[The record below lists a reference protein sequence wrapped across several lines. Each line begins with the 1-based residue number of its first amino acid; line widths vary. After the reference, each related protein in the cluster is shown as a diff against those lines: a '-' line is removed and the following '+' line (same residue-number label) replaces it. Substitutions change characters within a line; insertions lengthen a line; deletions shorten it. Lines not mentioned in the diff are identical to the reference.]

1 MSILMP
7 QIASRLFG
15 EPLMIDAG
23 KMQAILTGIGARV
36 ADGGFVLP
44 GVQPVDHV
52 AFDGGRPSQSMGVV
66 GNRLE
71 RALASFEQA
80 SGDSV
85 VDRVGNVAIVPI
97 EGTLVQK
104 GKWLG
109 TNSGQTSY
117 EGTRALIARVAAN
130 DAIKGVVIEV
140 DSYGGQVS
148 GAFETAAAIHALSQR
163 KPTLAILTDFAFS
176 AGYLMAS
183 AARQI
188 VMPEGGGAGSIG
200 VIAMHADLS
209 KKLEQDG
216 IAVTL
221 ITAGAHK
228 ADGHPAMPL
237 DQAVAKEM
245 QARVDASY
253 ERFTAAVG
261 TYRGVRLPQSAA
273 RATEA
278 RTYVGEA
285 AVAAGLVDG
294 IAEVE
299 EAFVEFVNRVS

>member
-1 MSILMP
+1 MTILMP
-7 QIASRLFG
+7 HIASRLFG

-23 KMQAILTGIGARV
+23 KMAAILAGIGGRV

-44 GVQPVDHV
+44 GVSAVDHV
-52 AFDGGRPSQSMGVV
+52 AYENGRPSDSMGVV
-66 GNRLE
+66 GNKLDRILSRIE
-71 RALASFEQA
+71 AAEGVQFLDQV
-80 SGDSV
+80 GSV
-85 VDRVGNVAIVPI
+85 AVIPI

-117 EGTRALIARVAAN
+117 EATRAMIARAARSESV
-130 DAIKGVVIEV
+130 KGVVLEV

-148 GAFETAAAIHALSQR
+148 GAFETAMAIQELSR
-163 KPTLAILTDFAFS
+163 AKPTLAILTDFAFS

-188 VMPEGGGAGSIG
+188 VMPPGGGAGSIG
-200 VIAMHADLS
+200 VIAMHADFS

-216 IAVTL
+216 IALTL

-237 DQAVAKEM
+237 DEDVRKEI

-261 TYRGVRLPQSAA
+261 AFRGVRLPQSAA

-294 IAEVE
+294 IAEVD
-299 EAFVEFVNRVS
+299 EAFAEFVNRVS